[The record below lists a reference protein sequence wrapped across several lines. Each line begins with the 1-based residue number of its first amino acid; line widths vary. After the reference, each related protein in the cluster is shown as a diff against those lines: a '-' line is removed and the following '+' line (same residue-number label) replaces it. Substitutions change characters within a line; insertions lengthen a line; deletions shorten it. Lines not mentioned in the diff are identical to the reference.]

1 MKKQSLV
8 LLQCFL
14 AITLFITTP
23 LTNADENEFKIVTL
37 QHRFASDLLPVIS
50 PMVGADGTATGI
62 NNQLI
67 LRAAPQRMRDIE
79 AIISTLDI
87 ERVNRKITV
96 KSSIGR
102 QSQQQSV
109 DASGAVKVGKVT
121 VSNNK
126 NAAPNTGRI
135 EAESN
140 NSDINQNNRQFINV
154 LDGERAFIKVGQI
167 VPFSQEWVSITRR
180 YVQIDTTTDW
190 REITTG
196 FAVRPRIIGSA
207 NSKQIE
213 LEITP
218 RIAKL
223 NSNGFVDFE
232 ELKTTV
238 RVNLGDWV
246 DIGGTM
252 QSNDEISRKI
262 LGLQT
267 VSSQQKSSLSIRVD

>member
-14 AITLFITTP
+14 AITLFIITP
-23 LTNADENEFKIVTL
+23 LTNADENEFKIITL

-79 AIISTLDI
+79 TIISTLDI

-96 KSSIGR
+96 KSNNSR
-102 QSQQQSV
+102 QSQQQAV

-196 FAVRPRIIGSA
+196 FAVRPRTIGSA

-223 NSNGFVDFE
+223 NSNGYVDFE

-238 RVNLGDWV
+238 RVNFGDWV

-252 QSNDEISRKI
+252 QSNDEVSRKI

-267 VSSQQKSSLSIRVD
+267 VSNQQKSSLSIRVD